1 MLAAL
6 QLIHCTPL
14 ARRRARDHRVG
25 SATPSPIISRE
36 LGFKRQAPGLGPAF
50 AERKESGGLG
60 SSHTTPC
67 GAAVPA
73 RPPTRSQ
80 HITGSPCLA
89 QWTARLIN
97 WSTRVVVPACTP
109 LEGLL
114 IVPTLLFV
122 DSYAKARASERGPQ
136 RSVSTGT

>member
-73 RPPTRSQ
+73 RPPTRSS
-80 HITGSPCLA
+80 HITGCFCPR
-89 QWTARLIN
+89 QWATGATNRG
-97 WSTRVVVPACTP
+97 TRVVVLVLYSSCWAGQCMS
-109 LEGLL
+109 L
-114 IVPTLLFV
+114 I
-122 DSYAKARASERGPQ
+122 Q
-136 RSVSTGT
+136 RNLTRLAT